1 MGVGHGNIYCSF
13 LKSAREIYDICL
25 FFPTLYPKT
34 NNTVTLFVW
43 KGSDKVYINL
53 TH

>member
-1 MGVGHGNIYCSF
+1 MGMGHGNIYCSF
-13 LKSAREIYDICL
+13 LKSAREIYDTCL
-25 FFPTLYPKT
+25 FFLTLHPTTKY
-34 NNTVTLFVW
+34 TVMLFVW